1 MARKKASKTTPAIHS
16 PFVKLVEELFLTNP
30 TKAYNYRQVSHMLGA
45 TDKVSKELVNKI
57 IESLAESQI
66 ILQLSRGKF
75 KYNPELVSEK
85 YQTTIIEG
93 KVDMKQTGKA
103 YVISKAVD
111 DDVFIAA
118 NNTGRALHGDLVKV
132 RLFPLRKNHK
142 LEGEIIEIV
151 QRFKT
156 QFVGKVQV
164 SGRFAFLIPD
174 EANMPFDIFI
184 PEESLNKAKNGQK
197 AIVRIVDW
205 PEHSKNPFGEI
216 LEVLGNPGNNDVE
229 MNSILASFEFPLK
242 FTSKSLKEA
251 EKIPVEISQDE
262 IKKRRDFRNIWTCT
276 IDPPDAKDFDDAL
289 SLKKLDNGLWE
300 VGVHIADVSH
310 YVKPGTAIDEE
321 AFDRGTSVY
330 LVDRTIP
337 MLPEKLS
344 NNVCSLRPDEDK
356 LCYSAVFEM
365 DNNARI
371 QSEWYGK
378 TIIRSN
384 RRYSYEEVQKM
395 IEGEEGD
402 FKDNLMVLNGLATKL
417 REERFRKG
425 SIAFT
430 SVEVKFIL
438 DETGKPIDTYI
449 KEQKEANMLIEDFML
464 LANRSVA
471 EKIGKK
477 RGDAKPKTFVYRI
490 HDEPNPEKLQKFAEF
505 LGKLGYKMNIGSRKQ
520 LSKSFNNLFEE
531 IAGKGEE
538 AMIESIAI
546 RTMAKAVYSTFNIG
560 HYGLAFPYY
569 THFTSPIRRYPDL
582 MVHRLLEA
590 YMDGRPS
597 VDQTEFEEYC
607 THTSDMERKAA
618 EAERA
623 SVKYKQAEY
632 LQDKIGQ
639 AFNGLISGVSKW
651 GIYVELEGNKCE
663 GMIAMRNMDDD
674 FYYLDED
681 SYKVIGQHK
690 GKEYRLGDPIR
701 IKVHSVD
708 LQKKQMDFLIDG
720 QDSPENSISFP
731 QVRNARGSQYDR
743 GRGSESK
750 SRKGTGRK
758 GSNKANKD
766 GRSKKQAF
774 RK

>member
-197 AIVRIVDW
+197 AIARIVDW